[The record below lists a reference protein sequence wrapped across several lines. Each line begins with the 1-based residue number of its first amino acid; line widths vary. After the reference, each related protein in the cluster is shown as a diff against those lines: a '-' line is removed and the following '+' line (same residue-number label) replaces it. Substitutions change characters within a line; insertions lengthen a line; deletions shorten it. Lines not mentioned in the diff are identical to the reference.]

1 MGKCDESHAAVGRN
15 FQTLSDRA
23 GCDNLDP
30 VALQPIFGQV
40 QRDSHVSFEAEQRE
54 GTFYFKRIG
63 RGDEGE
69 YLGIV
74 RQVYVAMRFVEI
86 IGQKQFVV
94 IDTCPL
100 VEGQHG

>member
-23 GCDNLDP
+23 GRDNLEA

-40 QRDSHVSFEAEQRE
+40 QRDPHVSVKAEQRE

-86 IGQKQFVV
+86 IGQKQFVMV
-94 IDTCPL
+94 GAGLL